1 MSLSILNPL
10 PSPQQ
15 QIESLQRELYQRN
28 RQLAEAED
36 KIASL
41 ERALSENVNE
51 SARQSRAMYSLR
63 ESLNPLYLALQAI
76 YGDLDSVGIPAVA
89 SGASPQ
95 KSAVWE
101 SWKQK
106 LPSGEAKAIDALLLH
121 GSLTTAQLRIHIGCA
136 TRTALNIASSL
147 KSKGLVTKDNG
158 KLSLKEL

>member
-1 MSLSILNPL
+1 MARRITP
-10 PSPQQ
+10 
-15 QIESLQRELYQRN
+15 RRN
-28 RQLAEAED
+28 RC
-36 KIASL
+36 
-41 ERALSENVNE
+41 
-51 SARQSRAMYSLR
+51 QSK
-63 ESLNPLYLALQAI
+63 
-76 YGDLDSVGIPAVA
+76 
-89 SGASPQ
+89 

-147 KSKGLVTKDNG
+147 KSKGLVTKENG